1 MQDVRKGAMVGDAI
15 VGKFPPNQ
23 ALTKVG
29 VLFTE
34 PDIAKRLFP
43 HVVHF
48 LVAIATGKHVTQC
61 SYEGLIKA
69 H

>member
-1 MQDVRKGAMVGDAI
+1 MQDVRKGTRIGDAI
-15 VGKFPPNQ
+15 VGKFSPNQ

-43 HVVHF
+43 HVAHL
-48 LVAIATGKHVTQC
+48 LVAVAAGEQITHGGDERLVA
-61 SYEGLIKA
+61 A

>member
-1 MQDVRKGAMVGDAI
+1 MQQAREGTTVGDAI
-15 VGKFPPNQ
+15 VGKFSLNQ

-34 PDIAKRLFP
+34 PDFAKRLFAYIP
-43 HVVHF
+43 HF
-48 LVAIATGKHVTQC
+48 LVAEAAWKHVAQC